1 MSEPSPTTDRVR
13 YLSLPWISEL
23 TRAVAA
29 SERMADVAGEHRI
42 GVTQVVTGGPEGTV
56 VYHLQVGDGSASFG
70 PGPADPEDVR
80 MEQEWDTAVAVATGE
95 LNANEAFIGGRIKLA
110 GDHQLLLAS
119 QPVFGAL
126 DEVFSSVR
134 PHTDYV

>member
-23 TRAVAA
+23 ARAVAA

-80 MEQEWDTAVAVATGE
+80 MEQEWDSAVAVATGE